1 MHRGSNIEPTDKY
14 IKNMAKQLLTTK
26 GTGRK
31 IAKLLGVSEHTVSF
45 AVRGKI
51 DTDTARKIRKIA
63 KENYGAVEV
72 ETN

>member
-1 MHRGSNIEPTDKY
+1 MHLGLNIKPTDKY

-31 IAKLLGVSEHTVSF
+31 IAKLLRVSEQTVSK
-45 AVRGKI
+45 AVRGKS

-63 KENYGAVEV
+63 VENYGAVEV

>member
-1 MHRGSNIEPTDKY
+1 MHRGLNIKPTDKY
-14 IKNMAKQLLTTK
+14 IKKMAKQLLTTK

-31 IAKLLGVSEHTVSF
+31 IAKLLRVSEQTVSK
-45 AVRGKI
+45 AVRGKS

-63 KENYGAVEV
+63 VENYGAVEV